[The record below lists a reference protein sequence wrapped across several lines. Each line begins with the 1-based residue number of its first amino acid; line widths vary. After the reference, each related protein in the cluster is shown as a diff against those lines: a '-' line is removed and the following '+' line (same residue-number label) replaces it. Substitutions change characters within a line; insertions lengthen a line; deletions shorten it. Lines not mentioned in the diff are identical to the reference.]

1 MIQRVDVLALLIFIL
16 AATIVPLY
24 AGSRGRYRKPRLIY
38 RRGKN
43 HLFAFDGL
51 VMYSPERRDE
61 GLGAKIIDP
70 IKLSNYSWETRP
82 LFLSHLYATFT
93 ASMRASAL
101 GKPL

>member
-1 MIQRVDVLALLIFIL
+1 VIQRVGVLALLIFIL

-43 HLFAFDGL
+43 HLSAFD
-51 VMYSPERRDE
+51 